1 MAINVVLLFEEAAK
15 LLLVMC
21 GCLNYKVKK
30 RPFIATG
37 ILLVS
42 VIYLIIRGGLEPE
55 YQPILF
61 MAVVIPIV
69 ALAVQG
75 KRKVIFS
82 IVSFLLICVLDD
94 MVSLLLGNCFGIA
107 EIIEEDFAVQVMVTS
122 VNFFVFAIVATA
134 LQLLFY
140 KRKRREYVPV
150 QNVSGIYGII
160 IAVGI
165 SALCFLC
172 VPFLSLD
179 YEWDVWRFQ
188 FHSMCCGFFGFVFL
202 IVVFLLIYSNNLK
215 HQYWYVAEA
224 NKRMY
229 EMQKNHYHGLQEQET
244 KTRRFR
250 HDVRSHIV
258 CIEALL
264 KENRYEEAKEYL
276 GELKGK
282 VEEITQRYR
291 TGNLLVDAIVND
303 IAGEYSD
310 VTLKWEGVLP
320 LQMSIPDTELCV
332 IFSNLLKN
340 AFCAAN
346 GCKEKGVVGVRTGR
360 ISGALTVC
368 IENNMEHCVIE
379 KDGEFITQKEDKENH
394 GFGIMNV
401 RECVA
406 ISGGSIEFDYT
417 ETQFKVQVVLPNIT
431 E

>member
-30 RPFIATG
+30 KPFISLG
-37 ILLVS
+37 IFLVS

-61 MAVVIPIV
+61 TAVVIPIV

-82 IVSFLLICVLDD
+82 IVSFSLICVLDD
-94 MVSLLLGNCFGIA
+94 MVSLLLGKCFGISG
-107 EIIEEDFAVQVMVTS
+107 IIEEDFAVKVMVTS
-122 VNFFVFAIVATA
+122 VNFFVFAIVATV

-140 KRKRREYVPV
+140 RRKRREYVPV
-150 QNVSGIYGII
+150 QNVSGIYGIM
-160 IAVGI
+160 IAVGVFTMC
-165 SALCFLC
+165 LLC
-172 VPFLSLD
+172 VPLVSYD
-179 YEWDVWRFQ
+179 KEWTAWKLK
-188 FHSMCCGFFGFVFL
+188 FHSICCGIFGIAFL
-202 IVVFLLIYSNNLK
+202 VIVVLLIYNNNLK
-215 HQYWYVAEA
+215 LRYRYVAEA

-229 EMQKNHYHGLQEQET
+229 ELQKNHYQGLREQDIET
-244 KTRRFR
+244 RKFR
-250 HDVRSHIV
+250 HDVKSHMV
-258 CIEALL
+258 CIETLL
-264 KENRYEEAKEYL
+264 KEDRYQEALEYL
-276 GELKGK
+276 EKIKGK
-282 VEEITQRYR
+282 MEEITQRHK
-291 TGNLLVDAIVND
+291 TGNSLVDAIVND
-303 IAGEYSD
+303 IAGDYSG
-310 VTLKWEGVLP
+310 VILEWEGVLP
-320 LQMSIPDTELCV
+320 VQMNIPDTELCV

-346 GCKEKGVVGVRTGR
+346 ECKGKGLVGVRTGI

-368 IENNMEHCVIE
+368 IENNMERCVNE

-417 ETQFKVQVVLPNIT
+417 ETQFKVQVVLPNIA
-431 E
+431 